1 MNKIFGKKDENLK
14 FSIDWDDLDFFKSD
28 SKRIHMKRL
37 AIETCISFLGRTISQ
52 SEFKVRD
59 GKGYLKD
66 ELYYRMNVRP
76 NKNMT
81 ASTFW
86 ETVIYKLI
94 YDNECLIIMAD
105 DGDLLIADDFEHNS
119 YAVMEDIF
127 LNVVVKDYEFKR
139 SFRQSKVL
147 HLRYRNQKLAPL
159 IDGLFKDYGN
169 LFGRVLNSQ
178 MRKNQV
184 RGTVD
189 MDMVGAKTKEAQQQL
204 QDFINRMYKAIEEN
218 EVAVVPQQKGIEYE
232 EHYSGSSANQQSVN
246 EINEVTNGFLNQVA
260 MAIGIPPDLI
270 VGEKADVEKQTK
282 NYMSFTISPLVD
294 KIQNEINSKFFTQED
309 FLSGK
314 RVDIRKVSYQS
325 IFELATAIDKLVS
338 SSAFTPNELR
348 DEAGHERSDDPMLD
362 KHYLTKN
369 YSEAFEGGEDE

>member
-1 MNKIFGKKDENLK
+1 
-14 FSIDWDDLDFFKSD
+14 
-28 SKRIHMKRL
+28 
-37 AIETCISFLGRTISQ
+37 
-52 SEFKVRD
+52 
-59 GKGYLKD
+59 KGYLKD

-218 EVAVVPQQKGIEYE
+218 EVA
-232 EHYSGSSANQQSVN
+232 
-246 EINEVTNGFLNQVA
+246 
-260 MAIGIPPDLI
+260 
-270 VGEKADVEKQTK
+270 
-282 NYMSFTISPLVD
+282 
-294 KIQNEINSKFFTQED
+294 
-309 FLSGK
+309 
-314 RVDIRKVSYQS
+314 
-325 IFELATAIDKLVS
+325 
-338 SSAFTPNELR
+338 
-348 DEAGHERSDDPMLD
+348 
-362 KHYLTKN
+362 
-369 YSEAFEGGEDE
+369 